1 MSDKRKLEILE
12 NLLGWISMHSDEF
25 VECAI
30 AAGHMSEEEAKELE
44 LL

>member
-12 NLLGWISMHSDEF
+12 NLLGWIAMHSDEF

-30 AAGHMSEEEAKELE
+30 EAANISKK
-44 LL
+44 